1 MQHGNGITATDL
13 ESDEWKLFH
22 DFELRVHFT
31 TTATYFYA
39 HFKPNLRQCD
49 NERLHVLVCCMALIL
64 HAFFCYPNTY
74 SSTYIR
80 DNYNDY

>member
-22 DFELRVHFT
+22 DFELS
-31 TTATYFYA
+31 TTATYYKA

-64 HAFFCYPNTY
+64 HAFFCYHNIQVRTY
-74 SSTYIR
+74 VIIIMIIR
-80 DNYNDY
+80 MMSP